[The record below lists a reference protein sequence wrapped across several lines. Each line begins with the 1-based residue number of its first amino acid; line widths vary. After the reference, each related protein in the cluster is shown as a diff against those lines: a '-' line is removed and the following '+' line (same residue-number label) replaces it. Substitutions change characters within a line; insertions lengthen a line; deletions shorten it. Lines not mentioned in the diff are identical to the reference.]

1 MNAMKQLLVFFLDDQ
16 RYALNLA
23 VVERV
28 FPAAEITPVP
38 KAPHIVMGVINIQ
51 GHVTPVINTRKRF
64 FLPEREIKLSDQFI
78 IAHTSRRT
86 VALMA
91 DAVFGV
97 VECSR
102 HDVITTEEILPQL
115 EYVKGVVKLKD
126 QLILIHD
133 LDKCLS
139 LEEERGP
146 RGCHRKSLESQ
157 N

>member
-1 MNAMKQLLVFFLDDQ
+1 MDELKQLLVFFLDNQ

-23 VVERV
+23 VAERV

-38 KAPHIVMGVINIQ
+38 KAPDIVMGVINVQ
-51 GHVTPVINTRKRF
+51 GQVVPVINTRKRF
-64 FLPEREIKLSDQFI
+64 SLPDREINVSDHLI

-91 DAVFGV
+91 DAVLGV
-97 VECSR
+97 VECST
-102 HDVITTEEILPQL
+102 HDVITAEEILTQL
-115 EYVKGVVKLKD
+115 EYVEGVVKLKD

-139 LEEERGP
+139 LEEERMLGDAIE
-146 RGCHRKSLESQ
+146 KA
-157 N
+157 